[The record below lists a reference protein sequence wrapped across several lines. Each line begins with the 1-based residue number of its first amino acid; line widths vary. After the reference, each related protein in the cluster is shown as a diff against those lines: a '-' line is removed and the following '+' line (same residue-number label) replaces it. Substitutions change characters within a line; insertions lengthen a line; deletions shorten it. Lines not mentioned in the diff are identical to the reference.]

1 MNRRDLLIAAT
12 AAALLPAAAARAGAL
27 AYEPGLV
34 DRELAAG
41 RTLFLVWTASW
52 CPTCAAQ
59 DRVITA
65 LNAENPAYEEAIT
78 FIDIDWDRWKN
89 DEITARFNVPR
100 HSTLLAVK
108 GDQEI
113 GRLVAQ
119 TARAEIEALM
129 DSALAAATA

>member
-12 AAALLPAAAARAGAL
+12 AAALVPAAAAHASAL
-27 AYEPGLV
+27 AFEPGLI

-59 DRVITA
+59 GRVISA
-65 LNAENPAYEEAIT
+65 LNAENPAYQEAIT
-78 FIDIDWDRWKN
+78 FVDIDWDRWKN

-113 GRLVAQ
+113 GRLLAQ
-119 TARAEIEALM
+119 TGRAEIEALM
-129 DSALAAATA
+129 NAALAAAIA